1 MKTKRES
8 FASDYITDALLIL
21 MKQKNYK
28 DITVTEICEKA
39 GVTRMSFYRSF
50 KTKDD
55 ILRKW
60 FETVSRRYLVGKD
73 FDFNNVSR
81 EFLIDL
87 FTYLEQYREAYLA
100 MYDSGLFYDF
110 VKEQLEKDIANHQ
123 KETSDIYRSY
133 FLTGGIYSVFILWL
147 KSGQKESPSE
157 IADKL
162 EKYLVY

>member
-8 FASDYITDALLIL
+8 FAADYITDALLIL

-55 ILRKW
+55 ILKRW
-60 FETVSRRYLVGKD
+60 FDSVFSRYLVENN
-73 FDFNNVSR
+73 FDFKNVSR
-81 EFLIDL
+81 ELLIDL
-87 FTYLEQYREAYLA
+87 FTFQGQYGEAYLA

-110 VKEQLEKDIANHQ
+110 VKEQLEKDIADHP
-123 KETSDIYRSY
+123 KDISDIYRSY
-133 FLTGGIYSVFILWL
+133 FLTGGMYSVFILWL

>member
-8 FASDYITDALLIL
+8 FAADYITDALLIL

-55 ILRKW
+55 ILKRW
-60 FETVSRRYLVGKD
+60 FDSVSSRYLVNMD
-73 FDFNNVSR
+73 FDFNNISK

-87 FTYLEQYREAYLA
+87 FTYLEQYGEAYLA

-110 VKEQLEKDIANHQ
+110 VKKQLEKDIIPHKKISAISTDH
-123 KETSDIYRSY
+123 T
-133 FLTGGIYSVFILWL
+133 F
-147 KSGQKESPSE
+147 
-157 IADKL
+157 
-162 EKYLVY
+162 

>member
-8 FASDYITDALLIL
+8 FAADYITDALLIL

-60 FETVSRRYLVGKD
+60 FDSVSSRYLVDMD
-73 FDFNNVSR
+73 FDFNNLNR
-81 EFLIDL
+81 ELLIDL
-87 FTYLEQYREAYLA
+87 FTFQGQYGEAYLA

-110 VKEQLEKDIANHQ
+110 VKEQLEKDIIPH
-123 KETSDIYRSY
+123 KKDIGDIYRSY

-162 EKYLVY
+162 AKYLVY

>member
-55 ILRKW
+55 ILKRW
-60 FETVSRRYLVGKD
+60 FDSVSSRYLVDMD
-73 FDFNNVSR
+73 FDFNNISK

-87 FTYLEQYREAYLA
+87 FTYLEQYGEAYLA

-110 VKEQLEKDIANHQ
+110 VKEQLEKDIADHQ
-123 KETSDIYRSY
+123 KDIGDIYRSY

>member
-8 FASDYITDALLIL
+8 FAADYITDALLIL

-55 ILRKW
+55 ILRRW
-60 FETVSRRYLVGKD
+60 FDSVSSRYLVDMD
-73 FDFNNVSR
+73 FDFNYVSR

-87 FTYLEQYREAYLA
+87 FTYLEQYGEAYLA

-110 VKEQLEKDIANHQ
+110 VKEQLEKDIIPH
-123 KETSDIYRSY
+123 KKDISDIYRSY
-133 FLTGGIYSVFILWL
+133 FLTGGVFSVFVLWL

-157 IADKL
+157 VADKL

>member
-8 FASDYITDALLIL
+8 FAANYITDALLIL

-55 ILRKW
+55 ILKKW
-60 FETVSRRYLVGKD
+60 FETVSRRYLVGED

-81 EFLIDL
+81 ELLINI
-87 FTYLEQYREAYLA
+87 FT
-100 MYDSGLFYDF
+100 F
-110 VKEQLEKDIANHQ
+110 
-123 KETSDIYRSY
+123 
-133 FLTGGIYSVFILWL
+133 
-147 KSGQKESPSE
+147 
-157 IADKL
+157 
-162 EKYLVY
+162 